1 MIFNKFFK
9 RFELVSFDKQPEDT
23 LKNTKI
29 WQESGYILSKR
40 ELEIDG
46 CYTEYNDFIN
56 FTCLP
61 KNKNEFHT
69 TDSRYHYFMG
79 HVTNLHKFIEN
90 YLCDWE
96 VLKDYKHL
104 YFADTSYMSIC
115 KNPSDFFL
123 LYKFSIQNVKIKKEL
138 DIIQT
143 LHDNNTFKY
152 LDDLDY
158 IQNCDSYEE
167 YISCGLFPF
176 LMSKSYV
183 NIIMDDLKNR
193 YECEQDRCK
202 KLDQICNTAINLSN
216 ANENLDSLD
225 TIAFLLR

>member
-1 MIFNKFFK
+1 MFDKFFK
-9 RFELVSFDKQPEDT
+9 RFELISSDKQPEDT

-104 YFADTSYMSIC
+104 YFADTSYMSSC

-123 LYKFSIQNVKIKKEL
+123 LYKFSIQNVKIEEEL
-138 DIIQT
+138 DIVQT
-143 LHDNNTFKY
+143 LHNNGKFKY
-152 LDDLDY
+152 LYDLDN
-158 IQNCDSYEE
+158 IQDYDSYEDYMTNE
-167 YISCGLFPF
+167 FF
-176 LMSKSYV
+176 NWLMSKSYI
-183 NIIMDDLKNR
+183 NIIMDELKNK
-193 YECEQDRCK
+193 YECEEDRCK
-202 KLDQICNTAINLSN
+202 KLDQICDTILNLFN
-216 ANENLDSLD
+216 ANENLNSLN